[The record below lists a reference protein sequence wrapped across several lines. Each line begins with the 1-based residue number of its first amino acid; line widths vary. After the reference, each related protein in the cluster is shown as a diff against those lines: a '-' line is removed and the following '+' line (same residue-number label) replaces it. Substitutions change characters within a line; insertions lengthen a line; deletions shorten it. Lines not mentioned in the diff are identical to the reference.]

1 MAKKELVWTRK
12 HLLGLEDLSAGEIRH
27 LLDAAEKFLPYATGT
42 RPARALAGKPPVPP
56 GPLANRTVLN
66 LFCEDSTRTR
76 TSFTLAAERLGAR
89 VIQFQA
95 GTSSLKKNET
105 LLDTARNIEA
115 MGLDAIVIRHPDR
128 GAPQA
133 VAEAVNCS
141 VLNAGDDAHEHP
153 TQALLDFLAMR
164 HKLGRLD
171 GLTVA
176 IVGDIRHSRVARSNL
191 HGLSKLGSR
200 VIFVGPPPFLEGLG
214 DIAAPVE
221 TSTDL
226 EAVLPECDAVM
237 MLRVQFERHERNVP
251 NGAGP
256 PAQHPAE
263 GGVAFDLEDY
273 KRGYQL
279 TAKRLARAK
288 PGAIVLHPGPINR
301 GLEITDEVADGPQSV
316 ILHQVTCGVAVRMAA
331 LSLCVGALERERK
344 SAKPSPLTPPLSRST
359 QRLSTGHKG
368 RGRQK
373 RGLSREGRGRGKSSA
388 GA

>member
-1 MAKKELVWTRK
+1 MAKSKPAKWTRK
-12 HLLGLEDLSAGEIRH
+12 HLLGLEDLSAGEIRY
-27 LLDAAEKFLPYATGT
+27 LLDTAEKFLPYATGA
-42 RPARALAGKPPVPP
+42 RPARALAGKPALSEAEGPPVPP

-89 VIQFQA
+89 VIQFHA
-95 GTSSLKKNET
+95 ATSSLKKNET

-115 MGLDAIVIRHPDR
+115 MGLDAIVIRHSER
-128 GAPQA
+128 GAPEA
-133 VAEAVNCS
+133 VAEAVNCA

-191 HGLSKLGSR
+191 YGLTKLGSR
-200 VIFVGPPPFLEGLG
+200 AVFVGPPLFLAGLG

-221 TSTDL
+221 TSSDL
-226 EAVLPECDAVM
+226 DAVLPECDAVM
-237 MLRVQFERHERNVP
+237 MLRVQFERHESPTRQSRFGDGARNVP

-256 PAQHPAE
+256 PAQSRRAGTE

-273 KRGYQL
+273 KRAYQL

-288 PGAIVLHPGPINR
+288 RGAIVLHPGPINR

-331 LSLCVGALERERK
+331 LVLCIGAMERERK
-344 SAKPSPLTPPLSRST
+344 TSR
-359 QRLSTGHKG
+359 
-368 RGRQK
+368 RGP
-373 RGLSREGRGRGKSSA
+373 
-388 GA
+388 

>member
-1 MAKKELVWTRK
+1 MAKKTPVERSSHPGAPGLALPGWTRK

-27 LLDAAEKFLPYATGT
+27 LLDTAEKFLPYATGA

-56 GPLANRTVLN
+56 ALLANRTVLN

-89 VIQFQA
+89 VVQFHA
-95 GTSSLKKNET
+95 ATSSLKKNET

-115 MGLDAIVIRHPDR
+115 MGLDAIVIRHPER

-133 VAEAVNCS
+133 VAEAVECS

-153 TQALLDFLAMR
+153 TQALLDMLSMR
-164 HKLGRLD
+164 HKFGRLD

-191 HGLSKLGSR
+191 YGLSKMGSR
-200 VIFVGPPPFLEGLG
+200 VIFVGPPPFLAGLG

-226 EAVLPECDAVM
+226 DAILPECDAVM
-237 MLRVQFERHERNVP
+237 MLRVQFERHE
-251 NGAGP
+251 GLAL
-256 PAQHPAE
+256 
-263 GGVAFDLEDY
+263 DLEDY

-288 PGAIVLHPGPINR
+288 KGAIVLHPGPINR

-331 LSLCVGALERERK
+331 LSLCIGA
-344 SAKPSPLTPPLSRST
+344 
-359 QRLSTGHKG
+359 KG
-368 RGRQK
+368 
-373 RGLSREGRGRGKSSA
+373 
-388 GA
+388 